1 MNLSHDALKDLT
13 AHAELKAEGGI
24 LERHFLLLKGHG
36 INDHRRHVDVPS
48 LEETSHGN
56 AGEAHGCFDRRSG
69 VSCEFG
75 VMGAMS

>member
-48 LEETSHGN
+48 LEGFRM
-56 AGEAHGCFDRRSG
+56 ALRVKR
-69 VSCEFG
+69 
-75 VMGAMS
+75 MGALAEEVVYLANFE